1 MLLKNYWRRRYI
13 LELIKFR
20 FNYRYC
26 PVKKKKIN
34 SGFFH
39 NNFSREDELMWKYPK
54 NIFFFIILY
63 FNIADFDWLMFM
75 ELQFTQSSSSVNLL
89 CTQRQICML
98 KNSRDFCNSIVHV
111 VQMCIW
117 SFAEIEEV
125 LSLLQIEY
133 TWWSIADKWL
143 TG

>member
-1 MLLKNYWRRRYI
+1 MANVKSSGFKWSSFLIHTQKRYPPWNMLLKNYWRRRYI

-20 FNYRYC
+20 FNYC
-26 PVKKKKIN
+26 PVKKKIN

-39 NNFSREDELMWKYPK
+39 NNFSKEDELMWKYPK

-98 KNSRDFCNSIVHV
+98 KI
-111 VQMCIW
+111 Q
-117 SFAEIEEV
+117 EISV
-125 LSLLQIEY
+125 
-133 TWWSIADKWL
+133 TV
-143 TG
+143 